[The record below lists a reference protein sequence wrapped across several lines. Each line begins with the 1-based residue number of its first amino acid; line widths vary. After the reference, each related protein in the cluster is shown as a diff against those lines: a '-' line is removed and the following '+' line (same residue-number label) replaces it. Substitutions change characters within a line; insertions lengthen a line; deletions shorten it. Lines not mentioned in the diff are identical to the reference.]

1 MDGIT
6 PQMEARDCRADVKE
20 ILAEHDLLGT
30 LPSSIRWGEGEPA
43 FAGLVRTIETE
54 IIPRLMLAHRGVPD
68 ARPAAGEGS
77 VVPGAADVVELTRL
91 ILAHD
96 AEVATS
102 FAITL
107 REQGSAVEALYL
119 DLLAPSARRLGE
131 MWDDDLCSLGDV
143 TVGLWR
149 LQQVAHALRGN
160 YPDEEEPAGGRR
172 ILLVAIPGEQH
183 TFGLSLVAEFFRRA
197 GWSVQNEPLP
207 TSRDLLALVRGT
219 WFSVVGLSA
228 SSDTKLDGLASLI
241 LSVRRVSRNRAVRLM
256 VGGRVFVDQ
265 PELVAQLGADASA
278 ADGKQAVAQAQN
290 LLDLLARPG

>member
-6 PQMEARDCRADVKE
+6 PQVEARDCRTDVE
-20 ILAEHDLLGT
+20 EMLAEHDLLGA
-30 LPSSIRWGEGEPA
+30 LPSAIRWGEGEPA

-54 IIPRLMLAHRGVPD
+54 VIPRLMLAHRGVPGSRQ
-68 ARPAAGEGS
+68 AAAEGGIAPTAGE
-77 VVPGAADVVELTRL
+77 VVELTRL
-91 ILAHD
+91 VLAHD

-102 FAITL
+102 FAVAL
-107 REQGSAVEALYL
+107 REQGSGVEALYL

-131 MWDDDLCSLGDV
+131 MWEDDLCSFTDV

-160 YPDEEEPAGGRR
+160 YPDEDEPAGGRR
-172 ILLVAIPGEQH
+172 ILLVAMPGEQH

-197 GWSVQNEPLP
+197 GWSVRNEPLP
-207 TSRDLLALVRGT
+207 TGRDLLTLVRGT

-228 SSDTKLDGLASLI
+228 SSDTKLDGLAALM
-241 LSVRRVSRNRAVRLM
+241 LAVRRVSRNRAVRLM
-256 VGGRVFVDQ
+256 VGGPVFVDH